1 MRLLAIVLLASI
13 PGAVFA
19 ATARPAR
26 AMPIFNP
33 DASTRASCPPI
44 GRYAV
49 SRRAGKLSPRH
60 LDELP
65 AADLYKAVYRRVG
78 GCNVPI
84 IVRYNIGVRSEMG
97 SGKR

>member
-1 MRLLAIVLLASI
+1 VRLLAIVLLASI

-19 ATARPAR
+19 AAPR
-26 AMPIFNP
+26 AMPMFSR

-44 GRYAV
+44 SRYEV
-49 SRRAGKLSPRH
+49 SRRGGKLAPRH

-65 AADLYKAVYRRVG
+65 AADLYKAVYRHVG

-84 IVRYNIGVRSEMG
+84 IVRYNFGSRSEMG